1 MSNDAVHTV
10 FKNMHN
16 FQLTMLNPLQLKQL
30 SQSLEGTLLY
40 DELHKTIYSTDASVY
55 KIKPQAVALPKTVD
69 DICKLIE
76 FANTNKISI
85 TPRTAG
91 TSLAGQTVGSG
102 IIVDVSKHFT
112 KIISFDAN
120 RKTVTVQP
128 GVIRDEL
135 NLFLKPHGLFFGPNT
150 STTNRCMIGGMVGN
164 NSSGTTS
171 IRYGVTRDKI
181 VEIKAILSDGS
192 PVVFKELSS
201 AEFLE
206 KTKGDSLES
215 KIYKTIYDELSV
227 VENQNEIIK
236 EFPKPEIH
244 RRNTGY
250 AIDLLLK
257 SELFSGTEKTINL
270 GKLLCGSE
278 GTLAFTTEI
287 TLKVDDL
294 PPANNVMVVAHFHT
308 IKESLEAVV
317 TAMKHHLYTCEMMDD
332 TILNCTKTNR
342 EQAKNRFFIQ
352 GDPKAVIMLEVA
364 SHSMEDAERQADD
377 LIADLEKNN
386 FGYALPKIYGS
397 DIDKINELR
406 KAGLG
411 LLGSIVGDDKAADSI
426 EDTAVEL
433 NDLPNYIEE
442 FAAMMSKYNQEAIY
456 YAHAGAGEIH
466 LRPVLNLKKKEDLKL
481 FRIIATEVAVLVKK
495 YKGSLSGEHGDGI
508 VRGEFLPFMIGE
520 MNYNLLKRIKNAF
533 DPNAILNK
541 GKIIDTPKMDEN
553 LRMVAGRVEP
563 EIQTIQDFSDSMGI
577 LRAAEK
583 CNGSG
588 DCRKLPSAGGT
599 LCPSYRATRNEKD
612 TTRARA
618 NALREYLTNSDKENK
633 FDYDE
638 LYKVFELCVSCKAC
652 ASECPSNVDVASLK
666 AEFLYQYQK
675 ANGFSLRNKI
685 FAFNAKLNNLGS
697 ITPKLTN
704 YVVNLPFVKNKMGIA
719 SKRQVPLLAPKPFR
733 KWHEKNVN
741 TIQNGSFPNGKIY
754 LFCDE
759 FTNFYDVSVGIDAFE
774 LLTKLGYE
782 VVIID
787 HEESGRSF
795 ISKGFL
801 EQAKAIA
808 NINVDIFS
816 SVIKD
821 DCPLVGIEP
830 SAILT
835 FRDEYLR
842 LADDKES
849 AQSISKNAFT
859 IEEFFKKEIAL
870 GKITSDQFSDVKK
883 EIKIHGHCHQK
894 SLSSVEATFSM
905 LNLPKNNSVTI
916 YNSGCCGMAGSF
928 GYEKEHYDISMQI
941 GEDTLFPKVRATE
954 RTVTIAA
961 AGTSCRHQ
969 IYDGTNREALHP
981 VTILKSCL
989 K

>member
-1 MSNDAVHTV
+1 MSQN
-10 FKNMHN
+10 
-16 FQLTMLNPLQLKQL
+16 LPLQQL
-30 SQSLEGTLLY
+30 ASSLEGDLFY
-40 DELHKTIYSTDASVY
+40 DELHKVIYSTDASVY
-55 KIKPQAVALPKTVD
+55 QIKPIAIARPKSVT
-69 DICKLIE
+69 DIQTLVC
-76 FANTNKISI
+76 FANEHQIPL

-102 IIVDVSKHFT
+102 IIVDVSKYFT
-112 KIISFDAN
+112 KIVALDQEN
-120 RKTVTVQP
+120 KTVTVQP

-135 NLFLKPHGLFFGPNT
+135 NLFLKPYGLFFGPNT
-150 STTNRCMIGGMVGN
+150 STSNRCMIGGMVGN

-181 VEIKAILSDGS
+181 VVLKAILSDGS
-192 PVVFKELSS
+192 ETVFTSLSS
-201 AEFLE
+201 AEFIE
-206 KTKGDSLES
+206 KTKGDTLENQ
-215 KIYKTIYDELSV
+215 IYKTVYEELS
-227 VENQNEIIK
+227 NADTQNEIIK

-250 AIDLLLK
+250 AVDLLLK
-257 SELFSGTEKTINL
+257 SDLFSGNEPTINL

-278 GTLAFTTEI
+278 GTLAFTTEV

-294 PPANNVMVVAHFHT
+294 PPTHNIMVAAHFHT
-308 IKESLEAVV
+308 IQESLEAVMI
-317 TAMKHHLYTCEMMDD
+317 AMKHHLYTCEMMDD

-364 SHSMEDAERQADD
+364 SHSLEDAEKQANA
-377 LIADLEKNN
+377 LIADLEQNN
-386 FGYALPKIYGS
+386 FGYALPKLYGQ

-433 NDLPNYIEE
+433 SDLPNYIAE
-442 FAAMMSKYNQEAIY
+442 FAAMMKKYGQEAIY
-456 YAHAGAGEIH
+456 YAHAGAGELH
-466 LRPVLNLKKKEDLKL
+466 LRPVLNLKKKEDLQL
-481 FRIIATEVAVLVKK
+481 FRTIATEVAVLVKK
-495 YKGSLSGEHGDGI
+495 YRGSLSGEHGDGI

-520 MNYNLLKRIKNAF
+520 SNYELLKRIKKAF
-533 DPNAILNK
+533 DPNTIFNR
-541 GKIIDTPKMDEN
+541 GRIIDTPKMDEN
-553 LRMVAGRVEP
+553 LRVESGREEP

-577 LRAAEK
+577 LRLAEK

-618 NALREYLTNSDKENK
+618 NALRQYLTDSTKQNK
-633 FDYDE
+633 FDQEE
-638 LYKVFELCVSCKAC
+638 LYQVFDLCVSCKAC
-652 ASECPSNVDVASLK
+652 ASECPSNVDVAALK
-666 AEFLYQYQK
+666 SEFLYQYQK
-675 ANGFSLRNKI
+675 ANGFSKRNKT
-685 FAFNAKLNNLGS
+685 FAYNAKLNNLGS
-697 ITPKLTN
+697 LTPKLTN
-704 YVVNLPFVKNKMGIA
+704 WFANLSFVKKKMGIA
-719 SKRQVPLLAPKPFR
+719 PLRVVPHLAPKTFR
-733 KWHEKNVN
+733 KWLDKNHKELEA
-741 TIQNGSFPNGKIY
+741 GECPNGKVI

-759 FTNFYDVSVGIDAFE
+759 FTNFYDVSVGIDTYE
-774 LLTKLGYE
+774 LLTNLGYE
-782 VVIID
+782 VVIVD
-787 HEESGRSF
+787 HQESGRAF

-808 NINVDIFS
+808 TINVDIFKEL
-816 SVIKD
+816 VTNEI
-821 DCPLVGIEP
+821 PLVGIEP

-835 FRDEYLR
+835 FRDEYIR
-842 LADDKES
+842 LAEDKAGAEQL
-849 AQSISKNAFT
+849 AKNVYT
-859 IEEFFKKEIAL
+859 IEEFFTNQIEKGAIH
-870 GKITSDQFSDVKK
+870 SDQFSEEVK

-894 SLSSVEATFSM
+894 SLSSVQATFAM
-905 LNLPKNNSVTI
+905 LNIPKNTTVTI

-928 GYEKEHYDISMQI
+928 GYEKEHYEISMQM
-941 GEDTLFPKVRATE
+941 GEDTLFPKI
-954 RTVTIAA
+954 RTTDSSVSIAA

-969 IYDGTNREALHP
+969 IFDGTKRIAQHP

>member
-1 MSNDAVHTV
+1 
-10 FKNMHN
+10 
-16 FQLTMLNPLQLKQL
+16 MLSSIELEQL

-40 DELHKTIYSTDASVY
+40 DDLHKTLYATDASAY
-55 KIKPQAVALPKTVD
+55 RIMPLAVAVPKSEE
-69 DICKLIE
+69 DIIKIIR
-76 FANTNKISI
+76 FAAKNKISI

-91 TSLAGQTVGSG
+91 TSLAGQTVGNG
-102 IIVDVSKHFT
+102 IIVDVSKYFT
-112 KIISFDAN
+112 RIVAFDPIQ
-120 RKTVTVQP
+120 KTVTVQP

-150 STTNRCMIGGMVGN
+150 STSNRCMIGGMVGN

-181 VEIKAILSDGS
+181 VELKAVLSDGS
-192 PVVFKELSS
+192 STVFKEMTSE
-201 AEFLE
+201 EFIE
-206 KTKGDSLES
+206 KTKGNSLENS
-215 KIYKTIYDELSV
+215 IYNTIFEELSNT
-227 VENQNEIIK
+227 ENQEEIYSQ
-236 EFPKPEIH
+236 FPKPEIH

-294 PPANNVMVVAHFHT
+294 PPTNNVMVVAHFHT
-308 IKESLEAVV
+308 IQESLEAVV

-352 GDPKAVIMLEVA
+352 GEPKAVIMLEVA
-364 SHSMEDAERQADD
+364 SHHSMEDAEAQANA
-377 LIADLEKNN
+377 LIADLELHN
-386 FGYALPKIYGS
+386 FGYALPKIYGT

-433 NDLPNYIEE
+433 SDLPSYIAE
-442 FAAMMSKYNQEAIY
+442 FSAMMERHGQSAIY

-466 LRPVLNLKKKEDLKL
+466 LRPVLNLKTKEGLHQ
-481 FRIIATEVAVLVKK
+481 FRNIATEVAILVKK
-495 YKGSLSGEHGDGI
+495 YRGSLSGEHGDGI
-508 VRGEFLPFMIGE
+508 VRGEFLPFMIGDK
-520 MNYNLLKRIKNAF
+520 NYELLKRVKKAF
-533 DPNAILNK
+533 DPDTILNV
-541 GKIIDTPKMDEN
+541 GKIVNASKMDEN
-553 LRMVAGRVEP
+553 LRVEAGRVEP
-563 EIQTIQDFSDSMGI
+563 DIKTIQDFSDSMGI

-618 NALREYLTNSDKENK
+618 NALREYLTHSEKDNK
-633 FDYDE
+633 FDHEE

-652 ASECPSNVDVASLK
+652 ASECPSNVDVAALK
-666 AEFLYQYQK
+666 SEFLYQYQK
-675 ANGFSLRNKI
+675 ANGFSLRNKV
-685 FAFNAKLNNLGS
+685 FAFNSKLNNLGS
-697 ITPKLTN
+697 IFPSITN
-704 YVVNLPFVKNKMGIA
+704 FMVNLPFVKKSMGIA
-719 SKRQVPLLAPKPFR
+719 SEREVPLLAPTTFR
-733 KWHEKNVN
+733 KWYEKNKSKAASA
-741 TIQNGSFPNGKIY
+741 SFEKGKVY

-759 FTNFYDVSVGIDAFE
+759 FTNFYDVSVGIDAYQ
-774 LLTKLGYE
+774 LLTGLGYD
-782 VVIID
+782 VIMAD
-787 HEESGRSF
+787 HEESGRAF

-808 NINVDIFS
+808 NVNVGIFS
-816 SVIKD
+816 AIISA

-835 FRDEYLR
+835 FRDEYIR
-842 LADDKES
+842 LADDAES
-849 AQSISKNAFT
+849 AATLAQHVFT
-859 IEEFFKKEIAL
+859 IEEFFKKEIAA
-870 GKITSDQFSDVKK
+870 GAIHSEQFSDVEKT
-883 EIKIHGHCHQK
+883 IKIHGHCHQK
-894 SLSSVEATFSM
+894 SLSTIEATFAM
-905 LNLPKNNSVTI
+905 LNLPKNNLVTI

-928 GYEKEHYDISMQI
+928 GYEKEHYEISMQM
-941 GEDTLFPKVRATE
+941 GEDTLFPKIRATD
-954 RTVTIAA
+954 TNVAIAA

-969 IYDGTNREALHP
+969 IFDGTNRKALHP
-981 VTILKSCL
+981 VTILRSCL